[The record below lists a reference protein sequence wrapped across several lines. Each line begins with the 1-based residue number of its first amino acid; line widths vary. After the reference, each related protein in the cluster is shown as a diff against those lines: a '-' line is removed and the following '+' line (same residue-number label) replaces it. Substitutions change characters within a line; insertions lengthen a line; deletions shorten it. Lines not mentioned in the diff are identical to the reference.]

1 MNNKDLLTA
10 SMLYSN
16 AYEQRGMFRIAKGN
30 TQKLFRK
37 NNHTSDS
44 RKARRL
50 RQIEKGMIQT
60 NG

>member
-1 MNNKDLLTA
+1 MNNKDLIAA
-10 SMLYSN
+10 SSIW
-16 AYEQRGMFRIAKGN
+16 ADGYEQRGMFRISKGN

-50 RQIEKGMIQT
+50 RQIEKGIIQT